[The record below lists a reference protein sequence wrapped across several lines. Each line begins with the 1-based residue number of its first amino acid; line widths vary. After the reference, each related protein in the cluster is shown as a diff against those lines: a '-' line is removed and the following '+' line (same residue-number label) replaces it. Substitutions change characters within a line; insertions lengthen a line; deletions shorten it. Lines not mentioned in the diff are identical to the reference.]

1 MRNSSRFMKCG
12 FAAVLAVAGVLA
24 GCCCASAAE
33 NPLVGTWQLTDFA
46 LTVVDTKETSR
57 PYGDNPT
64 GYIQFSPGGHMV
76 MFLAAGEL
84 KPPASRGYTDAERAD
99 VHKSIVGA
107 YAGTYVVEGNTVV
120 YHVLT
125 SWRPEW
131 IGRDQVRYFE
141 TNGTELTIKTT
152 PLTFTR
158 TGQTII
164 GTLTLRRVE

>member
-1 MRNSSRFMKCG
+1 MKRRFVVALSI
-12 FAAVLAVAGVLA
+12 AALLA
-24 GCCCASAAE
+24 GPWPAACAE
-33 NPLVGTWQLTDFA
+33 NPLVGTWQLTGFS

-76 MFLAAGEL
+76 MFLASGEL
-84 KPPASRGYTDAERAD
+84 KPPVSKAYTDAERAD
-99 VHKSIVGA
+99 VHRAIVGA
-107 YAGTYVVEGNTVV
+107 YAGTYIVEGNTVT

-131 IGRDQVRYFE
+131 IGHDQVRYFE
-141 TNGTELTIKTT
+141 TNGQDLTIRTS
-152 PLTFTR
+152 PVAFSR

-164 GTLTLRRVE
+164 GVLTLSRVE